1 MHFAPYKFFGVRGF
15 ALAWLSD
22 RVAEF
27 DHYRLLGK
35 PKNDW
40 EIGSPATAQFA
51 AVQQVSH
58 RADGHVGV
66 GVNGLDERFQ
76 LDSLEAVDHDIEYC
90 FRGV

>member
-1 MHFAPYKFFGVRGF
+1 MDYVGKKPLHRSGRRG
-15 ALAWLSD
+15 LGSD
-22 RVAEF
+22 RF
-27 DHYRLLGK
+27 FL
-35 PKNDW
+35 
-40 EIGSPATAQFA
+40 T

-66 GVNGLDERFQ
+66 GVNGLNERFQ